1 MVGVQSHGQGL
12 ETALS
17 HIAAQELG
25 IDPAWIAMRHGDT
38 ESPAFVSSMV
48 VQEQVGDIR
57 AIAASEAA
65 LGDLVPARVSR
76 MVCSNSCNQSAAR
89 RRPNW
94 LLVRA

>member
-38 ESPAFVSSMV
+38 KST
-48 VQEQVGDIR
+48 
-57 AIAASEAA
+57 ASC
-65 LGDLVPARVSR
+65 PR
-76 MVCSNSCNQSAAR
+76 
-89 RRPNW
+89 
-94 LLVRA
+94 